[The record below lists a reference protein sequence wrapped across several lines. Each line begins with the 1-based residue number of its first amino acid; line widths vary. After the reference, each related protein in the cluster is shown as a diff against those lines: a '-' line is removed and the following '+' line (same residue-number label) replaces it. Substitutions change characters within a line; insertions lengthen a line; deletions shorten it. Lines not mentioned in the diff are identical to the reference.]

1 MKIKFLLK
9 ELVNSLCANKRQT
22 LLTMGSLMIGI
33 MSILLVLGLGNGVQ
47 DSISRQIADVTGGE
61 KGFIVSFIS
70 KQDGYGFT
78 EKDQER
84 LEGLTSVKK
93 VSLKN
98 DATVNDAILKFNGTG
113 KHEQITYDQISEK
126 TLSTTKDISLIA
138 GRKLTSLTKNGVRT
152 IAIKKEL
159 ASKLMHA
166 GNILGKQ
173 VSVNGTNY
181 DIASIYEG
189 VVETPDVLMS
199 RQAYLMTRG
208 LKDQSNRIKVTYRS
222 SRLRTERAVMNYLN
236 KYGDNSSMGRYQLL
250 NVQQIVS
257 QLNRNTSLATDLIA
271 GVAGISLI
279 VAGFGIMGS
288 TYSSIA
294 ERKNEIGLRRAFGA
308 KRKDIR
314 NQFMAEGLL
323 MTITA
328 SIIFVVLVKAA
339 SLMLGRSLGI
349 PIIITWNN
357 MLVAVLIPN
366 IIGMIFTFFPA
377 MSASKKNVLD
387 LLR

>member
-1 MKIKFLLK
+1 MAFRIQYLGRLL
-9 ELVNSLCANKRQT
+9 
-22 LLTMGSLMIGI
+22 
-33 MSILLVLGLGNGVQ
+33 
-47 DSISRQIADVTGGE
+47 
-61 KGFIVSFIS
+61 
-70 KQDGYGFT
+70 
-78 EKDQER
+78 
-84 LEGLTSVKK
+84 
-93 VSLKN
+93 
-98 DATVNDAILKFNGTG
+98 ILKFNGTG

-328 SIIFVVLVKAA
+328 SIISVVLVKAA